1 MKRMRQTTATLRAL
15 WPMVGV
21 LVMCGACSHNSTTE
35 PSLTSTTP
43 TTPIAS
49 PTVSEVFTS
58 TLPVGGFK
66 FYTFNIAAN
75 GTVNVTLNSVSGAGV
90 PATVQ
95 LGLGIGQPAGT
106 DCAAT
111 STATAASG
119 SAPQVTGTFGPG
131 LFCVRVFD
139 VGNLFDP
146 ANFSSHNRASVA
158 SQHPIVG
165 NVAQAFRPAPHGRP
179 EGLRY
184 LRRCAATYG

>member
-1 MKRMRQTTATLRAL
+1 MTLVKDCRMKRMRQTTATLRAL

-21 LVMCGACSHNSTTE
+21 LVMCGACSHNSTAE

-49 PTVSEVFTS
+49 PTVSEVFAS

-106 DCAAT
+106 DCAST

-139 VGNLFDP
+139 VGNLFNP
-146 ANFSSHNRASVA
+146 ANFRVTIA
-158 SQHPIVG
+158 HP
-165 NVAQAFRPAPHGRP
+165 
-179 EGLRY
+179 
-184 LRRCAATYG
+184 